1 MSKARAG
8 ASPRGVPSLPTPEG
22 ALYALIVA
30 GLLVFVLWPVV
41 SVFLQSVVID
51 GRLDFSRYAA
61 LFREDR
67 QLLANTLLVSSLSTV
82 LSVGLGLCVA
92 LYLSH
97 CRMRGKPLVFGTLML
112 SVISPPFVCS
122 LVYIMLFGRRGLIT
136 WKLLGLHLN
145 PYGWHGVVLMQTA
158 GYVALA
164 AFLILGVLHRVDR
177 QLEFAALDMGASDLG
192 ALRTVTLPLAMPG
205 ILVAAVIVFI
215 RSLSDFGT
223 PIIIGGRFTVLAT
236 EAYLSVIGIYDMP
249 RASAMGMV
257 LLLPAL
263 AAFLLY
269 RWVMGR
275 GGFFGPRTQL
285 GQGER
290 MALSTGLRTALALV
304 TWGYVA
310 FELVKYGTILC
321 GAFTRTW
328 GVNFTPTLM
337 HFRSFGANNLASF
350 VRSLEYSLVAAAVG
364 SVLGL
369 MVAYILERKRPP
381 GAAALDFIADLPYII
396 PGPFFGIAY
405 ILAFHEPP
413 LVLTGTVFIVIAN
426 CVFRQLPVSVNAGVA
441 VLKQCDPVLES
452 AARDLGARE
461 WRVLTDV
468 VAPLMKP
475 AFLIAFINT
484 FTMTMITIGS
494 IIFLVSPGTRLATIA
509 MFTDIKRGDIGAASV
524 MANLIIVSVLV
535 ANLGFS
541 WLFLRKPGTGR
552 RGHVPA
558 P

>member
-1 MSKARAG
+1 M
-8 ASPRGVPSLPTPEG
+8 
-22 ALYALIVA
+22 A
-30 GLLVFVLWPVV
+30 GLLVFVLWPVAA
-41 SVFLQSVVID
+41 VFFKSVVIG
-51 GRLDFSRYAA
+51 GRLDFSQYVL
-61 LFREDR
+61 LFREEKR
-67 QLLANTLLVSSLSTV
+67 LLVNTLLVSTLTTV

-97 CRMRGKPLVFGTLML
+97 TRMRAKPLVFGTLML

-177 QLEFAALDMGASDLG
+177 RLELSALDMGASDW
-192 ALRTVTLPLAMPG
+192 AVLRTVTLPLAAPG
-205 ILVAAVIVFI
+205 LLVAGVIVFI

-269 RWVMGR
+269 RRIMGR
-275 GGFFGPRTQL
+275 GGFFSARTQL
-285 GQGER
+285 DAQGER
-290 MALSTGLRTALALV
+290 MEPSAALKAVLALV
-304 TWGYVA
+304 TWGYVV
-310 FELVKYGTILC
+310 FELVKYGTIFC

-328 GVNFTPTLM
+328 GVDFTPTLM
-337 HFRSFGANNLASF
+337 HFESFSGNNLASF
-350 VRSLEYSLVAAAVG
+350 LRSLEYSLVAAAAG

-369 MVAYILERKRPP
+369 IIAYVLERKRPP
-381 GAAALDFIADLPYII
+381 GAKALDFIADLPYII

-405 ILAFHEPP
+405 ILAFHNPP

-426 CVFRQLPVSVNAGVA
+426 CVFRQLPVSVNSGIS
-441 VLKQCDPVLES
+441 VLKQCNPELES

-461 WRVLTDV
+461 WRVLKDV

-475 AFLIAFINT
+475 AFLISFINT
-484 FTMTMITIGS
+484 FTMTMITIGA

-509 MFTDIKRGDIGAASV
+509 MFADIKRGNIGGASV

-535 ANLGFS
+535 VNLGFT
-541 WLFLRKPGTGR
+541 WFFLRRPGK
-552 RGHVPA
+552 RGKAHVPA